1 MNNLIT
7 LRGAVMSKYRT
18 ISSFADE
25 IGWKRNKA
33 SCIIN
38 GVQEPTSQDIQEIT
52 RCLEINSV
60 DIFLQIFFSPMST
73 IWSNESSEART
84 KTTL

>member
-7 LRGAVMSKYRT
+7 LRGAVMSKYRA

-33 SCIIN
+33 SRIIN
-38 GVQEPTSQDIQEIT
+38 GVQEPTTQDIQEIT
-52 RCLEINSV
+52 KCLEINSV
-60 DIFLQIFFSPMST
+60 DIFLQIFFPPM
-73 IWSNESSEART
+73 
-84 KTTL
+84 TTLWSCEEGNTKVI